1 MQVDRLHRAPVSA
14 RFRRD
19 VFAIRRGL
27 ALLAVVIFAALT
39 AVAREAP
46 TTGAVQTR
54 AEHHL
59 AEAVAGGLEPTDMYH
74 LVLAF
79 GWRETLPDWRWIAP
93 ALDRLT
99 SARPVDPLMAAEVRL
114 LRARVALDEGRPAA
128 ARELFQAD
136 GGLSGWWLSGPVPL
150 DELEDFAT
158 RAEPP
163 AAAAQWRPVPGTDPV
178 GWVRVAGLVWPAQRR
193 MVYLATTVAS
203 EREQPVALRL
213 GAAQVARAWLNGTE
227 VLTTPRPLAHAED
240 QETAGAW
247 LRRGNNLLVV
257 AVASES
263 DDWWLRVRVT
273 APDGS
278 RAAGVR
284 EESVPPQAV
293 PGLDRPA
300 PEVRSLES
308 ELRAAVAAGRP
319 NARMALAAYLVNR
332 PSQPLDSGDARAAC
346 AAARAE
352 APGEARLLES
362 LITTEPK
369 ALRTL
374 LEEAVEADPE
384 LVWARIALAAWYH
397 KHGLFSEAAARLE
410 PARDEPVVRAVQLD
424 MEADLWGVLAL
435 PRLEALSSRAP
446 RCVEVGVLL
455 GREAVAAK
463 RWTTLHEVLG
473 GLRKIVP
480 GRPEVLELDERA
492 AVECGDSAGLMHQ
505 MTVSLERDPNLA
517 GMRVRLA
524 RLDLAAGDTAASRRV
539 LEQGLERSPDDPDLL
554 LELARLEHADGHDQ
568 AATTLARRLLEVR
581 PQERR
586 AQRLLRL
593 LGEGE
598 DDSAWLRPPSELWK
612 LADAAAGEG
621 PAVAVLEHQELQFL
635 PGQLTEERVQ
645 RAWLVR
651 TAAQAKDLEDS
662 AVAYVPERQRLRVL
676 AARVLRRD
684 GSEVSARQNDG
695 PRLAEPE
702 FNLYYDTRLRR
713 FDFAPLEDG
722 DLVELSY
729 ILSETSEAN
738 ETGPYRGGLI
748 TIGGDLPTHLEEVA
762 MVSRDGVLPAW
773 ELAHLEA
780 EPVRSD
786 EPGGGVRLQ
795 WVWHELAAVPRDVPP
810 APRLTVQAY
819 LTYSNHPTWGELAD
833 WYGRHVAPRIVASRQ
848 VEELAHRLTDG
859 LPDRNAKIR
868 AIYRYVTD
876 EIRYVGLELGEH
888 RFRPFSADWVLN
900 HGIGDC
906 KDKAGFLV
914 SLLGAVDI
922 PARMVLLRTAD
933 EGPVASKLAVL
944 EDFNHA
950 IAYLPEDTMWLD
962 GTASGH
968 DPTLPPG
975 LDQGAWALVIE
986 GRDSRPVTTPV
997 VGAGVDRLDFS
1008 LARGDAGTVDVSV
1021 AVEATGD
1028 AASRRRGTL
1037 SGSQDPR
1044 RIARWLQD
1052 MFPSASI
1059 VGEPEITVRPG
1070 RDPVTL
1076 KVHATVPRAA
1086 LLAGGGIPT
1095 YPGELDLVSRLA
1107 PGGERHGPLLITVEP
1122 RQEWSVTVD
1131 LGRPPTTRPEALEL
1145 ISDIGKLRLTVEPRA
1160 TGWRLAGTFEL
1171 TPGLLPA
1178 NRAGELRDFLVR
1190 VERALARPLEV
1201 P

>member
-1 MQVDRLHRAPVSA
+1 MQVDRLRRAPGSA
-14 RFRRD
+14 RHCQGSPATRQ
-19 VFAIRRGL
+19 GL
-27 ALLAVVIFAALT
+27 ALLALLT
-39 AVAREAP
+39 LAPLASVAGEAP
-46 TTGAVQTR
+46 APSGVQAR
-54 AEHHL
+54 VERHL
-59 AEAVAGGLEPTDMYH
+59 EEAVAGGLEPTDMHH
-74 LVLAF
+74 LVFAF
-79 GWRETLPDWRWIAP
+79 NWRETLPDWRWIAP

-99 SARPVDPLMAAEVRL
+99 AARPVDPLMAEEVRL
-114 LRARVALDEGRPAA
+114 LRARVAVDEGRPAA

-158 RAEPP
+158 RAELP
-163 AAAAQWRPVPGTDPV
+163 AATAEWRPVSGADPI
-178 GWVRVAGLVWPAQRR
+178 GWVRVAGLVWPAQRQ
-193 MVYLATTVAS
+193 MVYLATTVVS
-203 EREQPVALRL
+203 PREQPVALRL
-213 GAAQVARAWLNGTE
+213 GAAQVARAWLNGAE
-227 VLTTPRPLAHAED
+227 VLTTPRPLSHAED
-240 QETAGAW
+240 QVSAGAW
-247 LRRGNNLLVV
+247 LRQGRNLLIV

-263 DDWWLRVRVT
+263 DDWWLRVRLT

-284 EESVPPQAV
+284 EEIVPPAV
-293 PGLDRPA
+293 VAALGRPA

-308 ELRAAVAAGRP
+308 ELRAAVAAGRQG
-319 NARMALAAYLVNR
+319 ARMALAAYLVIR
-332 PSQPLDSGDARAAC
+332 PPQPLDNGDARAAC
-346 AAARAE
+346 VAARAE

-362 LITTEPK
+362 LITNEPK
-369 ALRTL
+369 AERAL
-374 LEEAVEADPE
+374 LEDAVEADPG
-384 LVWARIALAAWYH
+384 LVWARVGLAAWYH
-397 KHGLFSEAAARLE
+397 QHGLFSEAAARLE
-410 PARDEPVVRAVQLD
+410 PAREEPAVRAVQLD

-435 PRLEALSSRAP
+435 PRLEALSQRTP
-446 RCVEVGVLL
+446 QCVEVGVLL

-463 RWTTLHEVLG
+463 RWNTLHEALER
-473 GLRKIVP
+473 LRGITP

-492 AVECGDSAGLMHQ
+492 AVDCGDSAGLRRQ
-505 MTVSLERDPNLA
+505 VADSLERDPNLT

-524 RLDLAAGDTAASRRV
+524 RLDLAAGDTAASRHV
-539 LEQGLERSPDDPDLL
+539 LEQGLTRSPDDPGLL
-554 LELARLEHADGHDQ
+554 LELARLEHADGHDR

-586 AQRLLRL
+586 AQRLLKL
-593 LGEGE
+593 LGEGG
-598 DDSAWLRPPSELWK
+598 DDSAWLRQPAALWQ
-612 LADAAAGEG
+612 LADAAAGDD
-621 PAVAVLEHQELQFL
+621 PAVEVLEHQELRFL

-651 TAAQAKDLEDS
+651 TAAQAQDLEDS
-662 AVAYVPERQRLRVL
+662 VVAYVPERQRLRVL

-684 GSEVSARQNDG
+684 GSEVSARQSDS

-713 FDFAPLEDG
+713 FDFSPLQDG

-738 ETGPYRGGLI
+738 ETGPYRGGLV

-773 ELAHLEA
+773 ELAHLDA

-786 EPGGGVRLQ
+786 EPGGGIRLQ
-795 WVWHELAAVPRDVPP
+795 WVWRGLAAVPRDMPP
-810 APRLTVQAY
+810 APRLTVQPY
-819 LTYSNHPTWGELAD
+819 LTYSNHPDWGELAD
-833 WYGRHVAPRIVASRQ
+833 WYARHVAPRIVPSRQ
-848 VEELAHRLTDG
+848 VEELAHRLSDG

-888 RFRPFSADWVLN
+888 RYRPFSADWVLN

-914 SLLGAVDI
+914 SLLGAIDI
-922 PARMVLLRTAD
+922 PAHMVLVRTAD
-933 EGPVASKLAVL
+933 EGPVASRIAVL

-950 IAYLPEDTMWLD
+950 IAYLPEDHMWLD

-1008 LARGDAGTVDVSV
+1008 LARGDAGMVDLSV
-1021 AVEATGD
+1021 AIEATGD
-1028 AASRRRGTL
+1028 AASRRRGVL
-1037 SGSQDPR
+1037 AGSQDPR
-1044 RIARWLQD
+1044 RIARWVQG
-1052 MFPSASI
+1052 MFPSASL
-1059 VGEPEITVRPG
+1059 VGEPEIRVRPG

-1076 KVHATVPRAA
+1076 QIHATVPRSA

-1095 YPGELDLVSRLA
+1095 YPGELNLVSRLA
-1107 PGGERHGPLLITVEP
+1107 PGGERHGPLLLTVEP
-1122 RQEWSVTVD
+1122 RLEWSVTVD
-1131 LGRPPTTRPEALEL
+1131 LGRPPTTRPEPLEL
-1145 ISDIGKLRLTVEPRA
+1145 SSDIGTLRVTVEPRA

-1171 TPGLLPA
+1171 KPGLLPA
-1178 NRAGELRDFLVR
+1178 ERAGELRDFLVQ
-1190 VERALARPLEV
+1190 VERALVRPLEV